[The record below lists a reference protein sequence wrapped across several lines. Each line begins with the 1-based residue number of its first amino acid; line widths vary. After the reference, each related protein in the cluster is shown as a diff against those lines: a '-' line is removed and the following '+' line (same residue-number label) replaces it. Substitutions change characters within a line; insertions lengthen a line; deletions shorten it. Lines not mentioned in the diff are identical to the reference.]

1 MGNSPDGV
9 RSDRSNEWCLCASDA
24 IGQGWS
30 RELVAKG
37 EYSLSMKLSRII
49 DAVKVSVVS
58 AVVSGT
64 VAAESVTVALA
75 VSSRTLWGYVSR
87 ALVSAPSDTL

>member
-1 MGNSPDGV
+1 
-9 RSDRSNEWCLCASDA
+9 
-24 IGQGWS
+24 
-30 RELVAKG
+30 
-37 EYSLSMKLSRII
+37 MKLSRII